1 MESKALCLPEEFVSK
16 SNEIVKPPYEHG
28 YYSISS
34 IYREHSKLER
44 ENQNEALANALDL
57 AAAICSMMLKPD
69 SANEPFQPFMR
80 LEGKRSAVDDDF
92 NTEQLSFI
100 ENVLAGI
107 EDHLVKARFADLLWL
122 CVNPKKVSYIRTAIE
137 HYLTLP
143 IHPDTWHSDIGDCWK
158 RCIRLA
164 RQVRDRDSIEN
175 IENALQSALQN
186 EYPDS
191 SFMHLWIAEI
201 IDTNGLCRDQIEPLA
216 ELLFAKV
223 KDFYTNQG
231 YREARE
237 YLALSERIFKS
248 LGKEESWLDCLSIA
262 ADCFE
267 LEGDSRAGSN
277 VPSQMVANSFYE
289 NALQAYRRIPVARR
303 DELGVTEKL
312 KSIRDKIT
320 EAGSGSLGEM
330 GLIKSPGIDISE
342 LVIGARKHV
351 GNKETLEL
359 ALLCFTGFSVQGYQ
373 DLRQRTVKNIQQFP
387 LSNLFAGT
395 HMAGDGRVIAK
406 TPAINFDLD
415 SHESDKSIFNKV
427 VQTFHQ
433 DMQLTVEGQ
442 IIPALNQILSE
453 FRVTK
458 EYLRLICYHSS
469 IVPEGREYL
478 MASALW
484 SGFEHDFGNGIHLL
498 APQVE
503 HIVRMILKGEG
514 VHTSNI
520 DRDGIENENGL
531 TTLLNNERAEDIL
544 GEDLLFELKAV
555 FTESVGP
562 NLRNEVAH
570 GLLSDR
576 SSSSVASVYSW
587 WMILRLVVRSLYE
600 TEKDNKD

>member
-1 MESKALCLPEEFVSK
+1 MESTELCLPDAFISK
-16 SNEIVKPPYEHG
+16 SNEIIKPPFEHG

-34 IYREHSKLER
+34 TYREHSKLER
-44 ENQNEALANALDL
+44 ENNNEALANALDL
-57 AAAICSMMLKPD
+57 AAAICSMVLKPD
-69 SANEPFQPFMR
+69 SANEPFLPFIR
-80 LEGKRSAVDDDF
+80 LEGKRSAIADDF

-100 ENVLAGI
+100 ENVLVGI

-122 CVNPKKVSYIRTAIE
+122 CVNPKKVSHVRTAIE
-137 HYLTLP
+137 SYLTLP

-164 RQVRDRDSIEN
+164 RQIRDTDSIEN
-175 IENALQSALQN
+175 IENTLQSALKS

-201 IDTNGLCRDQIEPLA
+201 INGNGLCRDQMEPLA
-216 ELLFAKV
+216 ELLFDKA
-223 KDFYTNQG
+223 KDFHTNLG

-237 YLALSERIFKS
+237 YLSLSERIFKS
-248 LGKEESWLDCLSIA
+248 LGNEESWLDCLLIA

-267 LEGDSRAGSN
+267 LEGDSKAGSN
-277 VPSQMVANSFYE
+277 APSQMVANSFYE
-289 NALQAYRRIPVARR
+289 NALQAYRRIPIARR

-330 GLIKSPGIDISE
+330 ALIKSPGIDISE

-351 GNKETLEL
+351 GQKETLEL
-359 ALLCFTGFSVQGYQ
+359 ALLCFTGFSVQKYQ

-406 TPAINFDLD
+406 TPAINFDID
-415 SHESDKSIFNKV
+415 SHQSEKSIFNKV

-458 EYLRLICYHSS
+458 EYLRLICYHSPV
-469 IVPEGREYL
+469 VPEGREYL

-503 HIVRMILKGEG
+503 HLVRMILKSEG

-520 DRDGIENENGL
+520 DREGIENENGL
-531 TTLLNNERAEDIL
+531 TTLLNNERAEEIS

-570 GLLSDR
+570 GLLSDG

-587 WMILRLVVRSLYE
+587 WMILRLVVRSLYSA
-600 TEKDNKD
+600 EKE